1 MKNYLQKTSQYIKAK
16 PYLALLVVLLICFFI
31 RAYHLIDLF
40 PFTMDEEY
48 QAFLANNT
56 IKTGHIP
63 LIGVNVAN
71 TGLYLGPLFTWISTI
86 LYWFANGSPII
97 TAWVSVLISITTCW
111 LLIKTINLLTKDYWL
126 SLIGGLLYS
135 LNPLIVMYD
144 HKFWNPSLVM
154 CLTVFWLFSLLKSA
168 KNQKWWIGVF
178 AVLGLSFHI
187 HYSLFILILPTFV
200 EIFRQWKLIK
210 LNKRKIFVKN
220 ITIKFILIIGI
231 CILPLLI
238 FEIRHNFIQLTSFR
252 QYLFFS
258 EKINLAIW
266 YRFWILYASVNRLLW
281 LGFNRD
287 LAIEMSLASSSKST
301 LLMPLSIIFPLSLTY
316 IYFGKRYWQFGKIF
330 ITIFISFITALLFF
344 KSLVSEYYFLPLFP
358 LCLILIMLVLTQHIE
373 SRGIKAEYYLGLL
386 LALVLAVWAGQ
397 SLTLKNTLGLKTKLT
412 MIDNIKNLVDNKPYE
427 LNAKGKYAYEGYRY
441 LTSWQRVTPVKSYMD
456 EQFDWL
462 YGSNKALPKTNITIY
477 YKYEP
482 NLLTLIKSGKFDQLI
497 ETENFV
503 ITRSNL

>member
-1 MKNYLQKTSQYIKAK
+1 MKNYLQKISQYIKIK
-16 PYLALLVVLLICFFI
+16 PYLAMLVVLLICFFI
-31 RAYHLIDLF
+31 RTYHLIDLF

-56 IKTGHIP
+56 IKTGHIS

-71 TGLYLGPLFTWISTI
+71 TGLYLAPLFTWISTI
-86 LYWFANGSPII
+86 LYWMSQGNPLI
-97 TAWVSVLISITTCW
+97 TAWCAVLISLITCW
-111 LLIKTINLLTKDYWL
+111 LLVKTTHLLTKDYWL

-154 CLTVFWLFSLLKSA
+154 CLSVFWLFSLLKSA
-168 KNQKWWIGVF
+168 QNQKWWIGVF
-178 AVLGLSFHI
+178 TVLGLSFHI
-187 HYSLFILILPTFV
+187 HYSLFILIFPTAI
-200 EIFRQWKLIK
+200 EIIRQWKLKKIKQKNIFIKNIIIK
-210 LNKRKIFVKN
+210 L
-220 ITIKFILIIGI
+220 ILIIGI
-231 CILPLLI
+231 SILPLLI
-238 FEIRHNFIQLTSFR
+238 FEIRHNFIQLTGFS

-258 EKINLAIW
+258 EKINQAIW

-301 LLMPLSIIFPLSLTY
+301 LLMPLSIIFPLSLIY
-316 IYFGKRYWQFGKIF
+316 LYFGKRYWQFGKIF
-330 ITIFISFITALLFF
+330 ITIFASFITALFFF
-344 KSLVSEYYFLPLFP
+344 KSSVSEYYFLALFP
-358 LCLILIMLVLTQHIE
+358 LCLILIMLVLTQHIRN
-373 SRGIKAEYYLGLL
+373 RGIKAEYYLGIL

-412 MIDNIKNLVDNKPYE
+412 MIDSIKYLVDNQPYE

-441 LTSWQRVTPVKSYMD
+441 LTSWQGIAPVKSYMD

-482 NLLTLIKSGKFDQLI
+482 NLLTLIKSEKFDQLI
-497 ETENFV
+497 KTENFV
-503 ITRSNL
+503 ITKSNL